1 MSKTISKEKELKIE
15 ELLNEGL
22 NATEISRI
30 VHVAIDTVVKRANKL
45 GISLTYKRY
54 KYNRLQDFPNDL
66 KQLIIGSLLGDG
78 CFCKVGKQVFHYSLS
93 IAHSIE
99 QLSYLQFKYSILN
112 KHNLCSNFALRH
124 YQDDRFKDK
133 NYTECRLKTRVCPVF
148 TEIRN
153 MCYLDGKK
161 QINLDFIEDIDA
173 LGLAI
178 WYMDDGYV
186 TNNSCILS
194 SCSFKKEDQ
203 EKLAGFLLGKFN
215 LHFTTGNNDNSMYLR
230 VEDFEKFKSLI
241 EPYILDIFQYKLIP
255 YNKRVLGKREELLE
269 TPEVDNQQP
278 STPLTKC
285 EGSTTNS

>member
-1 MSKTISKEKELKIE
+1 MSNTISKEKELKIE

-22 NATEISRI
+22 STIEISKQ
-30 VHVAIDTVVKRANKL
+30 VHVAIDTVVRRAKKL

-54 KYNRLQDFPNDL
+54 KYSKLKDFPNDL
-66 KQLIIGSLLGDG
+66 KQLVIGSLLGDG
-78 CFCKVGKQVFHYSLS
+78 CFCKAGNQVFHHSLV
-93 IAHSIE
+93 IVHSIE
-99 QLSYLQFKYSILN
+99 QLPYLQFKYSILN
-112 KHNLCSNFALRH
+112 KHDLCSNYAIRH
-124 YQDDRFKDK
+124 YQDDRFKNR
-133 NYTECRLKTRVCPVF
+133 NYTECKLRTRVCPVF
-148 TEIRN
+148 TEMRN
-153 MCYLDGKK
+153 KCYLDGKK

-194 SCSFKKEDQ
+194 TCSFKKEDQ

-215 LHFTTGNNDNSMYLR
+215 LHFTTGKNDNSMYLKA
-230 VEDFEKFKSLI
+230 EDFKKFKSLI
-241 EPYILDIFQYKLIP
+241 EPYILDIFHYKLVP
-255 YNKRVLGKREELLE
+255 YNSRVLDKREELLE